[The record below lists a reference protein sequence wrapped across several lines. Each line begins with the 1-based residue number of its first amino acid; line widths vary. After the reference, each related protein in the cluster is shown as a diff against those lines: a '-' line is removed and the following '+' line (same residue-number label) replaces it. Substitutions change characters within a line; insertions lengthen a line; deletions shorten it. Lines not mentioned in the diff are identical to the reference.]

1 MQGRKYKAKD
11 KILEDFLFQGQ
22 EEKDK
27 PLRKQRKVQIQ
38 PRCFL
43 SQETRR
49 IFQMGNKGRHSQDA
63 PRGQGKN
70 VEGFSFT
77 PASLAHSQPLKL

>member
-27 PLRKQRKVQIQ
+27 PLRKQRKFQIQ

-49 IFQMGNKGRHSQDA
+49 GEYFKWKIKGSTVKMLLGDRE
-63 PRGQGKN
+63 RMLR
-70 VEGFSFT
+70 VL
-77 PASLAHSQPLKL
+77 ASLLPLCPTPSL